1 MKKIRADN
9 EARVGKKTKKGKR
22 RRKTKPS
29 LTLDIGGLQQDVDDD
44 DDDEDD
50 DDGPELVSLDAG
62 GAPLKD
68 ET

>member
-1 MKKIRADN
+1 MR
-9 EARVGKKTKKGKR
+9 KR
-22 RRKTKPS
+22 RRKTKPA

-44 DDDEDD
+44 DDEEE